1 MRETAAFGALLIA
14 LVIAAGIWLT
24 TVSAPDLLWIGV
36 AGLVIGWAYSALP
49 LKLNSRGLGEACV
62 WASFALI
69 AVGTDFVQRRSFLAL
84 PLIAVTSYALL
95 VTCILFINQFPD
107 RKADESAGKHHWVVR
122 PGASRARWCYLL
134 IGTVIAGALPWSA
147 SVALSPALL
156 SLRAVQDLL
165 RYAES
170 PTKLAPAIQ
179 LTIGAVSLHGILLAA
194 SLVAARLLA

>member
-1 MRETAAFGALLIA
+1 MSETAAFGALLIA

-62 WASFALI
+62 WAGFALI

-107 RKADESAGKHHWVVR
+107 RKADEAADKHRWVVR
-122 PGASRARWCYLL
+122 LGASRARWCYLL
-134 IGTVIAGALPWSA
+134 IGCAAYFWLIGTVIAGALPWPA
-147 SVALSPALL
+147 LIALSPALL
-156 SLRAVQDLL
+156 SLRAAHDLL
-165 RYAES
+165 RYTES
-170 PTKLAPAIQ
+170 PTKLAPVI
-179 LTIGAVSLHGILLAA
+179 
-194 SLVAARLLA
+194 